1 MVREIIFNDEF
12 VKIYS
17 RKIMGFAY
25 VKTGN
30 TQLAEDL
37 SQDVLLALANSLK
50 KNKDIADMDGFVYT
64 ICCYTWSKFLR
75 QNKKHWNNIDI
86 EAVYDLSDDS
96 DLEEQVNKKILIDK
110 MKTEIAYL
118 TKLHRQIIIMFYYEN
133 KPGDEI
139 SQILNI
145 PHSTVRWHLGEIRKK
160 IKEGIEMTDNYL
172 NCIPKRIMA
181 GHDGYTLPEYGQC
194 GLGQDRIVDNICLA
208 CYGKALSIE
217 EIART
222 LSVACAYLENHI
234 EKLVYMDYLK
244 NVGKNKYQT
253 NFFISTIRHGILEGK
268 YHYENI
274 APNAIKIYN
283 AFNSRY
289 DRIKGI
295 GFIGNDLDKDFVLWA
310 IITLVT
316 NDLYYNSLHTVLKKN
331 NINIDT
337 PKRKDG
343 SQHWVCAT
351 LTDDDYF
358 KKQTEFSD
366 IIIDFYKKSRGNGIK
381 TRSVDNTGLSSLQ
394 LDSKATIDIG
404 KHWRIFDD
412 PELNEMARLAEIII
426 NKETPNEMD
435 KLIIAKTVENGYV
448 KVENDHPKIL
458 IPYFTKVEFDK
469 LTTIIDE
476 IKTEVG
482 LDVFESYIENFV
494 KQHVKE
500 IPDFV
505 PEADRIHF
513 SYNIY
518 PQYAV
523 LYYLSDNGYLRY
535 PDNEEAKRLCT
546 VVWNAK

>member
-1 MVREIIFNDEF
+1 MVREIIFDDEF
-12 VKIYS
+12 VKTYS
-17 RKIMGFAY
+17 RKILGFAY
-25 VKTGN
+25 SKTGN

-37 SQDVLLALANSLK
+37 SQDVLLALASSLK
-50 KNKDIADMDGFVYT
+50 QQKNIVDMDGYVYT

-139 SQILNI
+139 SQTLNI

-160 IKEGIEMTDNYL
+160 IKEGIEMTDNNL
-172 NCIPKRIMA
+172 NYIPKRIMA

-208 CYGKALSIE
+208 CYGKPLSIE

-222 LSVACAYLENHI
+222 LCVACAYLENHI
-234 EKLVYMDYLK
+234 EKLVYMGYLK
-244 NVGKNKYQT
+244 NIGKNKYQT
-253 NFFISTIRHGILEGK
+253 NFFISTIKHEILKGK

-274 APNAIKIYN
+274 AHYAIKIYN
-283 AFNSRY
+283 AINSKY
-289 DRIKGI
+289 DRIKEI

-310 IITLVT
+310 IMPLVT
-316 NDLYYNSLHTVLKKN
+316 NGLFYNSLHTVLKKN

-358 KKQTEFSD
+358 KKQTEFPD
-366 IIIDFYKKSRGNGIK
+366 IIIDFFVKSRGNGVK
-381 TRSVDNTGLSSLQ
+381 TRRIDNTGLSSFQ

-404 KHWRIFDD
+404 KHWRNFDD
-412 PELNEMARLAEIII
+412 PELNEIARIAEIII
-426 NKETPNEMD
+426 NKEIPNEMD
-435 KLIIAKTVENGYV
+435 KLIIAKAVENGYV
-448 KVENDHPKIL
+448 KVESGHTALL
-458 IPYFTKVEFDK
+458 IPYFTKNEFDK
-469 LTTIIDE
+469 LVTIIDE
-476 IKTEVG
+476 AKAEVG
-482 LDVFESYIENFV
+482 SDVFEPYIKNFA
-494 KQHVKE
+494 KMYVKE

-513 SYNIY
+513 SNNIY

-546 VVWNAK
+546 VVWNTK